1 MTPKPTALLELVL
14 SLLFLRWIWFPCS
27 ESSGGPLTVL
37 WACTSCPE
45 FLAPA
50 WLPMSH
56 HFMPP
61 LSLAAPFFD
70 PPIPPDVKPEPS
82 TLQPLLC
89 LNPKTAGHPDTLW

>member
-27 ESSGGPLTVL
+27 ESSGGPLAVL

-56 HFMPP
+56 HF
-61 LSLAAPFFD
+61 LSPWLLPSLTLPF
-70 PPIPPDVKPEPS
+70 
-82 TLQPLLC
+82 LLMSS
-89 LNPKTAGHPDTLW
+89 LNPQLCSHCCA